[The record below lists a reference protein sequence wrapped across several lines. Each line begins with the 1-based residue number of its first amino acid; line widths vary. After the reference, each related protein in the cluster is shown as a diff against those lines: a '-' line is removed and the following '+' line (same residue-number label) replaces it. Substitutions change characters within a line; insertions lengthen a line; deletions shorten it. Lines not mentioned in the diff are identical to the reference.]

1 MKLLGQFIWYRL
13 IYRDNRDSM
22 YTYVVCFSDHKGFLR
37 LRFSEVFDTYAS
49 LSHVVVETE

>member
-13 IYRDNRDSM
+13 IYRDKRDSM

-37 LRFSEVFDTYAS
+37 LKFSEVFDTYAS
-49 LSHVVVETE
+49 LSHVMVETE